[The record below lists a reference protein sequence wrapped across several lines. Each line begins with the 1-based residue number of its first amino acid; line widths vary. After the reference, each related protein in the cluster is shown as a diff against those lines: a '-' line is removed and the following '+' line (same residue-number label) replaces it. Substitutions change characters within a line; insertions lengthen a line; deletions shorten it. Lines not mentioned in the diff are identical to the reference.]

1 LSAGRGPRAAII
13 DFGGGN
19 LYNVRRACLHVGLD
33 GFITDD
39 AREAEE
45 ADALILPGVGAMA
58 QAVERL
64 QRAGLSTVVAEAS
77 DAGIPI
83 LGVCLGFQLLM
94 ARGTE
99 FGEYAGLGFFPGS
112 VERFPGTDTDGKL
125 LRVPHIG
132 WSAVRPPQGK
142 SWENSLLADVPVGS
156 SMYFVHS
163 YFVKPESASDVIA
176 VASYGGREFAAAM
189 ESGNT
194 FASQFHPERSG
205 GIGLR
210 VYERFAQRVRETTGA
225 GEGSARSR

>member
-1 LSAGRGPRAAII
+1 MERRPRAAII

-33 GFITDD
+33 AFITDD
-39 AREAEE
+39 PREAKE
-45 ADALILPGVGAMA
+45 ADGLILPGVGAMA
-58 QAVERL
+58 QAIERL
-64 QRAGLSTVVAEAS
+64 QRAGLASVVEEAS
-77 DAGIPI
+77 AAGTPI

-94 ARGTE
+94 SRGTE

-112 VERFPGTDTDGKL
+112 VERFPDVDVDGSL

-132 WSAVRPPQGK
+132 WSPVRPPQGK
-142 SWENSLLADVPVGS
+142 NWKNSLLADVPEGS

-163 YFVKPESASDVIA
+163 YHVVPETVVNVIA

-189 ESGNT
+189 ESGNM

-205 GIGLR
+205 ELGLR
-210 VYERFAQRVRETTGA
+210 VYERYAQRVQETT
-225 GEGSARSR
+225 SAAEESGR